1 MNNIAISVI
10 GRDCP
15 GVVNAIATSVAQKQ
29 CEIVELSQSLLKGQ
43 FASIVIVAAP
53 DGVSDTDLQQAVS
66 HEVAARGLELTV
78 AARTFDESEAFSAGE
93 ETEPFVVTVTGADA
107 SGILVAMT
115 GLFTQ
120 NKINIENL
128 RVLQTENGGA
138 ESIFVF
144 EISLPLSI
152 NRNAFRQML
161 HAKAR
166 QSGLETSIQHQAVF
180 EAIHRVPIV

>member
-15 GVVNAIATSVAQKQ
+15 GVVHAIASSVAKER
-29 CEIVELSQSLLKGQ
+29 CEIVELSQSLLMGQ

-53 DGVSDTDLQQAVS
+53 DGVSDADLRQAVS
-66 HEVAARGLELTV
+66 REISARGLELTV
-78 AARTFDESEAFSAGE
+78 AARNFDGSEVFSAGE
-93 ETEPFVVTVTGADA
+93 ETEPFVVTVTGADT
-107 SGILVAMT
+107 SSILVSMT
-115 GLFTQ
+115 GLFTE

-128 RVLQTENGGA
+128 RVLQAENGAA
-138 ESIFVF
+138 ESVFVF

-166 QSGLETSIQHQAVF
+166 QSGLEISIQRQAVF